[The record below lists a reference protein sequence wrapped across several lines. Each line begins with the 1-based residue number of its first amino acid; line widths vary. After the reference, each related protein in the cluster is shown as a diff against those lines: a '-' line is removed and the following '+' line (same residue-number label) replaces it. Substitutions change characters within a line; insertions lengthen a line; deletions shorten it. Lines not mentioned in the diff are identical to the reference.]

1 MNIGGYEVLR
11 RIGEGAY
18 GKVYLARRRGAEG
31 FRTYYALKRLHLE
44 RQGDVEFERY
54 LLREAR
60 LGGLVNHPSL
70 VRIHEVLR
78 LDGEYVL
85 VMDYVEGVTL
95 RDVLGRRRGTGE
107 GLPREVA
114 MEAAADTLDALH
126 YVHTLRDPEGRDS
139 SFVHR
144 DVKPGNIMLTPGGGL
159 KLMDFG
165 VARPDDAP
173 SGTEIGELRGTIAYM
188 SPEQAAGQE
197 ASPAADQF
205 AAALILLEMLT
216 GDPAWGDT
224 RASGILSRV
233 VQGDVSEGLGRLAED
248 DELVPLLQRML
259 SKAPADRFENASA
272 AARALRGV
280 RAKVPTPP
288 ALADFVGTELTWFEE
303 NPGSTPNVPSWSSSA
318 SLGVQVSAASADAA
332 PRAFDPNGTWTGLD
346 AVSDPAGVSLREAFD
361 APDEGPDPESTL
373 PLGSRAGAVSAAA
386 LSAAEAASASSGP
399 VAALGPGSSQPVAW
413 SERTLP
419 FTGGPMAPDA
429 GATSSPSVP
438 PPAVAAPPVIPGGP
452 LPPGGLSDTLP
463 RRKPRG
469 MEVMSSPLLSAILGV
484 LLVLLIFILA
494 WLVFRTLP
502 EKQVVEAS
510 VHDADALSAAD
521 GERKPLAAR
530 TTTPPPARAPGPA
543 LGELAEGEA
552 DELEE
557 LPGEAEVEGG
567 GDAPPAAAIA
577 SAPTSGE
584 LDESVE
590 LAALDRAPVEKPVT
604 VASRRQ
610 VEEPTP
616 REVEPVRATS
626 SRRTDSKDDLEPGQI
641 LGDDR
646 GRGGRRATA
655 ERRAREEQAVAAE
668 EKRQAEERE
677 RDGWRPP
684 LPDAKATDATAV
696 SGPTL
701 RFLSSQEQ
709 PRTVP
714 LSLKVRPTGFFAER
728 VSVYYRWRS
737 DGAASTRKRSL
748 SKQGDGSYT
757 LKIPSS
763 ELRPDRLQVWFQA
776 EPGGVSLGSE
786 SRPLEVRVR

>member
-18 GKVYLARRRGAEG
+18 GKVYLARRGGAEG

-44 RQGDVEFERY
+44 RQGDTEFERY

-107 GLPREVA
+107 GLHREVA
-114 MEAAADTLDALH
+114 LEAAADILDALH

-139 SFVHR
+139 GFVHR

-188 SPEQAAGQE
+188 SPEQAAGNE

-205 AAALILLEMLT
+205 AAGLILLEMLT

-233 VQGDVSEGLGRLAED
+233 VAGDVSHGLDRIAD
-248 DELVPLLQRML
+248 DDSLRPALERML
-259 SKAPADRFENASA
+259 SKDTAARYDNASL
-272 AARALRGV
+272 AARALRGI
-280 RAKVPTPP
+280 RATLATPP
-288 ALADFVGTELTWFEE
+288 ALSDFVGEELAWFEA
-303 NPGSTPNVPSWSSSA
+303 NPSGTPNVPSWSSEPA
-318 SLGVQVSAASADAA
+318 SQGAEVSGA
-332 PRAFDPNGTWTGLD
+332 PVATPPDFDPSGTWTGLD

-361 APDEGPDPESTL
+361 APSPGPDPERTL
-373 PLGSRAGAVSAAA
+373 PLGSKSSAVSAAA
-386 LSAAEAASASSGP
+386 LSAAEAAPVGP
-399 VAALGPGSSQPVAW
+399 GPGVELGPGSSQPVAW

-419 FTGGPMAPDA
+419 FTGAPMAVDP

-438 PPAVAAPPVIPGGP
+438 APPLAPPSIPGGP
-452 LPPGGLSDTLP
+452 LPAGGLSDTLP
-463 RRKPRG
+463 RRRARG
-469 MEVMSSPLLSAILGV
+469 VEVMSSPLLSSILGV

-502 EKQVVEAS
+502 EKQVVETEA

-530 TTTPPPARAPGPA
+530 PGLPPPAPAPTAAPGRV
-543 LGELAEGEA
+543 EEA
-552 DELEE
+552 
-557 LPGEAEVEGG
+557 
-567 GDAPPAAAIA
+567 
-577 SAPTSGE
+577 E
-584 LDESVE
+584 LDELPENPEAPDVDPENPAASAARPTAEADSVAVAE
-590 LAALDRAPVEKPVT
+590 LTRPPVAPPVT
-604 VASRRQ
+604 VASRR
-610 VEEPTP
+610 VVDEAGP
-616 REVEPVRATS
+616 REVEPVRAAEPDTLPS
-626 SRRTDSKDDLEPGQI
+626 TAELEPGQI

-646 GRGGRRATA
+646 GRGGRRNTA
-655 ERRAREEQAVAAE
+655 ERRARDEQAEAAE
-668 EKRQAEERE
+668 AARQAEEKQKE
-677 RDGWRPP
+677 GWRPP
-684 LPDAKATDATAV
+684 LPEGEQAAPVEA

-701 RFLSSQEQ
+701 RFLSSGEQ
-709 PRTVP
+709 YSSVP
-714 LSLKVRPTGFFAER
+714 LSLKVRPTGFFAEG

-737 DGAASTRKRSL
+737 AGSASTRKRSL
-748 SKQGDGSYT
+748 GKQGDGSYE
-757 LKIPSS
+757 LNIPVS
-763 ELRPDRLQVWFQA
+763 ELRPDRLQVWFVA
-776 EPGGVSLGSE
+776 EPGGVALGSE
-786 SRPLEVRVR
+786 GQPLEVRVR